1 MNAKNIGHGN
11 LYYLRIVRLYSYGRF
26 VETKKKQKDM
36 NKTIYVTFTYRGVRY
51 AVSCDNDEQA
61 NDIAMD
67 VNSLANVRF
76 VYIRHS
82 DKPRG
87 ADVMSVNEYK
97 QRF

>member
-1 MNAKNIGHGN
+1 MNVKNIGHGN

-26 VETKKKQKDM
+26 VETKKKQKAM
-36 NKTIYVTFTYRGVRY
+36 NKTIYVTFTYRGHRY
-51 AVSCDNDEQA
+51 AVACDNDSQA
-61 NDIAMD
+61 NDIAID
-67 VNSLANVRF
+67 LCSWGSVRY

-87 ADVMSVNEYK
+87 AEVMSVMEYK